1 MPEPFL
7 TTADVAELFK
17 LNAETVYLLIA
28 QQGLP
33 ATKIGGQ
40 WRFDE
45 SEIREWF
52 KERRSLSAPGDS
64 EDLRQ
69 PRPDQEAQRRPES
82 SLRGKTHAGPDG
94 RMC

>member
-17 LNAETVYLLIA
+17 LNVETVYLLIA

-52 KERRSLSAPGDS
+52 KDRRSLSAPNDS
-64 EDLRQ
+64 DDLRQ
-69 PRPDQEAQRRPES
+69 PQLDQEAQRRPDS
-82 SLRGKTHAGPDG
+82 SLRGRARAGSDG
-94 RMC
+94 RT

>member
-7 TTADVAELFK
+7 TTTDVAELFK
-17 LNAETVYLLIA
+17 LNVETVYLLIA

-52 KERRSLSAPGDS
+52 KRRREPSVS
-64 EDLRQ
+64 EQ
-69 PRPDQEAQRRPES
+69 PCGLGE
-82 SLRGKTHAGPDG
+82 T
-94 RMC
+94 